1 MIHSSVATEADFT
14 FGREQTLLPCTG
26 NKVKQTLVNVIL
38 ITEVEATWKK
48 KKKKKPDEIVLGRA
62 LERIKK
68 LMLEASGKNLTT
80 DLDIVSRLQES
91 FREIVKAHPGEGN
104 NFTENLLRHLMIG
117 TGFFL

>member
-48 KKKKKPDEIVLGRA
+48 KKKPDEIVSGRA
-62 LERIKK
+62 LKRIKK

-91 FREIVKAHPGEGN
+91 FREIVKAHPDEGN
-104 NFTENLLRHLMIG
+104 NFTENLLRHLMIE
-117 TGFFL
+117 TSFFL

>member
-1 MIHSSVATEADFT
+1 M
-14 FGREQTLLPCTG
+14 
-26 NKVKQTLVNVIL
+26 
-38 ITEVEATWKK
+38 

-62 LERIKK
+62 LKRIKK

-80 DLDIVSRLQES
+80 DLLDIVSRLQES

-104 NFTENLLRHLMIG
+104 NFTENLLRHLMIE